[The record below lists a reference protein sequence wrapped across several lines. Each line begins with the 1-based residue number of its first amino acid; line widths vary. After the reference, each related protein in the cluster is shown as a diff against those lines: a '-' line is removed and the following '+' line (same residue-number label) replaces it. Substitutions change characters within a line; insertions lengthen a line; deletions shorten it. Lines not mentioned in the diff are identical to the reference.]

1 MNNEVSLI
9 SLGCAR
15 TLVDSEHMVQNMQSV
30 GFTIVPEGTK
40 ESVTVLNTCSFIQS
54 AIDETER
61 NIEQL
66 IERKKNN
73 DIQYAC
79 VVGCYPSRFKESELK
94 QKYPDIDLWCTTKKE
109 DEFHQRLAN
118 LVFKRRFHPT
128 IKKNY
133 VKLSP
138 NHYAYLK
145 ISEGC
150 DNWC

>member
-61 NIEQL
+61 NIDQL

-94 QKYPDIDLWCTTKKE
+94 QKYPDHLKKVACLDSALSYILTNSQYDDTILFSPSASSFDLYDNFE
-109 DEFHQRLAN
+109 HRGD
-118 LVFKRRFHPT
+118 VFKQT
-128 IKKNY
+128 VKN
-133 VKLSP
+133 L
-138 NHYAYLK
+138 
-145 ISEGC
+145 
-150 DNWC
+150 